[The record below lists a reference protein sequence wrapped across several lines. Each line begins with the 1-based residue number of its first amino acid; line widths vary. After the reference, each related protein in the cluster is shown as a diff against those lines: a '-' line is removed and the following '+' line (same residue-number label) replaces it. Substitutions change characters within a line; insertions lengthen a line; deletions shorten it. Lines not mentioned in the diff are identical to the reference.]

1 MLNLLT
7 HPKATLEVCMFVHP
21 LRQWT

>member
-7 HPKATLEVCMFVHP
+7 QPNAALDVCMFVHS